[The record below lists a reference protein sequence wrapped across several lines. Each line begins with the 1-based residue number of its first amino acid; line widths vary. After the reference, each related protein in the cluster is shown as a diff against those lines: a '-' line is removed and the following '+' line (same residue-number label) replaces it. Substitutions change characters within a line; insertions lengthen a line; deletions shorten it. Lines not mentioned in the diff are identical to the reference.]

1 MFYVLCYMLCL
12 CVYTCVHVHACHSTH
27 TKTRENMKE
36 LALSLQS
43 VGSRDETQAIGFVDR
58 PL

>member
-1 MFYVLCYMLCL
+1 MCM
-12 CVYTCVHVHACHSTH
+12 HATAH
-27 TKTRENMKE
+27 TETRENMKE